1 MTIYVLISQYTVQDY
16 DQFIEF
22 ELCKIIDM
30 VIIKAILYLL

>member
-16 DQFIEF
+16 DQFMVF

-30 VIIKAILYLL
+30 VIIKAISY